1 MERFVIDGDVRLS
14 GTLKVHGSK
23 NAVLPM
29 LAAAVLNKGISV
41 IENVPLISDVLN
53 MIEILKNIGCKCSF
67 DDGILVIDSKD
78 AAPVPI
84 ASGEAARI
92 RTSVLFCGS
101 FLSRFKCISV
111 AQPGGCAIGS
121 RPIDIHLDAFRKMG
135 ASVVEENGCL
145 NISAEKING
154 IVYDMPFPSVG
165 ATQNIM
171 MAAVGADGVTVIKN
185 AAKEPEVKELG
196 MFLRS
201 MGAII
206 EGLGT
211 GEITICGGA
220 KLHDT
225 AYVLTGDRIVAGTY
239 MAACA
244 AAGGKILLNGV
255 TPEHCR
261 GFLDVFGNMGCNV
274 ETGDDYILFE
284 KNKNLTNPGMVETR
298 PFPDFPTDMQSQLM
312 SVMCVSCGEGY
323 IVENIFENR
332 FKNVYELK
340 KMGADIE
347 ISENRALIRGKE
359 MINGARLKA
368 CDLRGGAA
376 LIIAGLAACG
386 RTIVE
391 DEGFIGRGYED
402 IRRDLCLLGAHIE

>member
-29 LAAAVLNKGISV
+29 LAAAVLNEGISV
-41 IENVPLISDVLN
+41 IENVPMISDVLN
-53 MIEILKNIGCKCSF
+53 MIEILRNTGCRCSF

-78 AAPVPI
+78 AVPVPI
-84 ASGEAARI
+84 DSGEAARI
-92 RTSVLFCGS
+92 RTSILFCGS
-101 FLSRFKCISV
+101 FLSRFKSISV

-135 ASVVEENGCL
+135 ARIVMEDRRL
-145 NISAEKING
+145 DISADNING

-171 MAAVGADGVTVIKN
+171 LAAVGADGITVIRN
-185 AAKEPEVKELG
+185 AAKEPEVGELG
-196 MFLRS
+196 MFLKS
-201 MGAII
+201 MGAVID
-206 EGLGT
+206 GLGT
-211 GEITICGGA
+211 GVITVCGGA

-225 AYVLTGDRIVAGTY
+225 AYVLAGDRIVAGTY

-244 AAGGKILLNGV
+244 AAGGRILLNGV
-255 TPEHCR
+255 TPEHCM
-261 GFLDVFGNMGCNV
+261 GFLNVFGNMGCNV

-284 KNKNLTNPGMVETR
+284 KKKRLTNPRIVETR

-312 SVMCVSCGEGY
+312 SVMCVSCGEGC

-332 FKNVYELK
+332 FKNACELI

-347 ISENRALIRGKE
+347 VVENRAVIRGKD
-359 MINGARLKA
+359 MITGGSLKA
-368 CDLRGGAA
+368 GDLRGGAA
-376 LIIAGLAACG
+376 LIIAGMAACG

-402 IRRDLCLLGAHIE
+402 IRRDLCLLGAHIA